1 MTIDYTPLYRSIG
14 YHFNNEA
21 LITQALTHRSKQK
34 QHNER
39 LEFLGDSILGFVIAE
54 ALYQKFPHE
63 DEGSLS
69 LLRMYLVRGKTL
81 TDMAKHFDLG
91 EYMSFGVG
99 ELKSGG
105 HKRARLLEDAFE
117 ALIGA
122 IYLDSDMLVV
132 KERILHWFK
141 DVLATLNVEEHTKDP
156 KSRLQ
161 EYLQAEIQTHPIY
174 SIIATEGLDHD
185 QTFTVEVSLGS
196 LEHSYRAKGKSR
208 KQAEHNAAKEALK
221 AIKAQD
227 QQNKQNKQ
235 DQ

>member
-1 MTIDYTPLYRSIG
+1 MITDYTPLYRNIG
-14 YHFNNEA
+14 YRFNDEE
-21 LITQALTHRSKQK
+21 LVEQALTHRSKQK
-34 QHNER
+34 KHNER

-63 DEGSLS
+63 DEGNLS

-81 TDMAKHFDLG
+81 TNMAKQFNLG

-122 IYLDSDMLVV
+122 IYLDSDVLTV
-132 KERILHWFK
+132 KERILYWFK
-141 DVLATLNVEEHTKDP
+141 DVLSKLSVEEHTKDP
-156 KSRLQ
+156 KSKLQ
-161 EYLQAEIQTHPIY
+161 EYLQAKIQTHPVY
-174 SIIATEGLDHD
+174 SIVATEGLDHD

-196 LEHSYRAKGKSR
+196 LAQTYRAKGKSR
-208 KQAEHNAAKEALK
+208 KEAEHEAAKAALL
-221 AIKAQD
+221 AIRPQED
-227 QQNKQNKQ
+227 
-235 DQ
+235 

>member
-1 MTIDYTPLYRSIG
+1 MITDYTPLYRNIG
-14 YHFNNEA
+14 YRFNDEE
-21 LITQALTHRSKQK
+21 LVEQALTHRSKQK
-34 QHNER
+34 KHNER

-63 DEGSLS
+63 DEGNLS

-81 TDMAKHFDLG
+81 TNMAKQFNLG

-122 IYLDSDMLVV
+122 IYLDSDVLTV
-132 KERILHWFK
+132 KERILYWFK
-141 DVLATLNVEEHTKDP
+141 DVLSKLSVEEHTKDP
-156 KSRLQ
+156 KSKLQ
-161 EYLQAEIQTHPIY
+161 EYLQAKIQTHPVY
-174 SIIATEGLDHD
+174 SIVATEGLDHD

-196 LEHSYRAKGKSR
+196 SAQTYRAKGKSR
-208 KQAEHNAAKEALK
+208 KEAEHEAAKAALL
-221 AIKAQD
+221 AIRPQED
-227 QQNKQNKQ
+227 
-235 DQ
+235 

>member
-1 MTIDYTPLYRSIG
+1 MIQDYAILYRAIG
-14 YHFNNEA
+14 YHFQNQN

-63 DEGSLS
+63 NEGNLS
-69 LLRMYLVRGKTL
+69 LLRMYLVRGNTL
-81 TDMAKHFDLG
+81 TEMAKRFDLG
-91 EYMSFGVG
+91 TYMAFGVG

-122 IYLDSDMLVV
+122 IYLDSDLSTV
-132 KERILHWFK
+132 KSCILAWYQDK
-141 DVLATLNVEEHTKDP
+141 LKTLNIEEHTKDP

-161 EYLQAEIQTHPIY
+161 EYLQSAIHMHPEYTVIDIQ
-174 SIIATEGLDHD
+174 GKDHD
-185 QTFTVEVSLGS
+185 QTFVVEVSLGD
-196 LEHSYRAKGKSR
+196 LNKTFQAKGKSR
-208 KQAEHNAAKEALK
+208 KQAEHMAASEAL
-221 AIKAQD
+221 AALRSV
-227 QQNKQNKQ
+227 
-235 DQ
+235 